1 MSRRNQ
7 EQELFTTN
15 NIDVDEV
22 LTNVEKQIKVIGELH
37 DVPIIEIPDATLHG
51 AKNNL
56 KKIKSFKKLRQSY
69 KVSNQKG
76 VFLNDMK
83 NMLKHMDISNNEFNI
98 DLLVEVSNI
107 ANEFFIYGKSEMRET
122 SKAEAVYELLLPYFG
137 DNVHL
142 LSAMLESVQY
152 KIRHSSR
159 LKRLY
164 KRVYNFFCT
173 IGKA

>member
-7 EQELFTTN
+7 PTELYTSKDIDNVITN
-15 NIDVDEV
+15 IEN
-22 LTNVEKQIKVIGELH
+22 QIKVTGELH
-37 DVPIIEIPDATLHG
+37 DVPILEIPTATLYG
-51 AKNNL
+51 SKNNL

-76 VFLNDMK
+76 IFINDMK

-107 ANEFFIYGKSEMRET
+107 ANDFFIYGKSNMREQ

>member
-1 MSRRNQ
+1 MSRRNRLSQVNQ
-7 EQELFTTN
+7 EANTEEPLP
-15 NIDVDEV
+15 DVEND
-22 LTNVEKQIKVIGELH
+22 VET
-37 DVPIIEIPDATLHG
+37 DVPIKDVSLSTIHG
-51 AKNNL
+51 HDL

-69 KVSNQKG
+69 KISNQKS
-76 VFLNDMK
+76 VFITDMK
-83 NMLKHMDISNNEFNI
+83 SMLAHLDVTENKLNLQF
-98 DLLVEVSNI
+98 LVEVCNI
-107 ANEFFIYGKSEMRET
+107 ANEFFIYGKSDMRET

-152 KIRHSSR
+152 KIRHSTR